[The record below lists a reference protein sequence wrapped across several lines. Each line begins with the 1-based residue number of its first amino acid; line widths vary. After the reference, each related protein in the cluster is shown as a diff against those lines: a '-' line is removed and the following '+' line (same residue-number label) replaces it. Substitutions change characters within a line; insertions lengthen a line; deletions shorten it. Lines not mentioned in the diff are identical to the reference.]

1 MGDVDAVCDSRPA
14 LRILL
19 CRFMAAKPCRVSFT
33 DADGVIQVV
42 HVSAESL
49 YEAAVLGLKAL
60 NRPDWI
66 EAVGPY
72 TRITVR
78 VHEPAV
84 GIGIPALIP
93 KDFFA
98 PVAAVR
104 RRTSRPMQWASVPK
118 TSVDK
123 DSDAGRPENDIGAAP

>member
-1 MGDVDAVCDSRPA
+1 
-14 LRILL
+14 
-19 CRFMAAKPCRVSFT
+19 MAAKPCRVSFT
-33 DADGVIQVV
+33 DADGVIQVA

-84 GIGIPALIP
+84 EH
-93 KDFFA
+93 FVMFA
-98 PVAAVR
+98 QLN
-104 RRTSRPMQWASVPK
+104 QWLNR
-118 TSVDK
+118 
-123 DSDAGRPENDIGAAP
+123 AGRNRAEQEKKNKLKELLTWSRSHEWE